1 MDKMLKKVSAL
12 KARQNLGRIMD
23 EVALGGDD
31 YIIERGGRAMVAIV
45 RIEKYQQIKDSRKVA
60 LQALGRI
67 WEKMKDEEPAIIEK
81 TIKEAAKEIR
91 RV

>member
-1 MDKMLKKVSAL
+1 MIKKISAL

-31 YIIERGGRAMVAIV
+31 YIIERGGRAMVAMV

-60 LQALGRI
+60 VQSLGII
-67 WEKMKDEEPAIIEK
+67 WKKMKDEEPAIIEK
-81 TIKEAAKEIR
+81 TIKEAAKEAR

>member
-1 MDKMLKKVSAL
+1 MVKKISAL

-31 YIIERGGRAMVAIV
+31 YIVERSGRPLVAIV

-60 LQALGRI
+60 LQALGKI
-67 WEKMKDEEPAIIEK
+67 WEKMKNETPGVIEK
-81 TIKEAAKEIR
+81 TVKEGAREAR
-91 RV
+91 RR

>member
-1 MDKMLKKVSAL
+1 MIKKISAL

-23 EVALGGDD
+23 EVSLGGDD
-31 YIIERGGRAMVAIV
+31 YIIERAGRPLVAIV
-45 RIEKYQQIKDSRKVA
+45 KIEKYQQIKDSQKVA

-67 WEKMKDEEPAIIEK
+67 WEKMKKEQPAIIEK
-81 TIKEAAKEIR
+81 TIKDAVREAK